1 MKYGIVEDTS
11 RGRLMTLI
19 NDDIKAGWSP
29 VGGISVSAWIYND
42 GKSEA
47 LATLYCQAMILKED
61 GDK

>member
-1 MKYGIVEDTS
+1 
-11 RGRLMTLI
+11 MTLI